1 VAVSG
6 QDAFGYFATSEA
18 AETITTLVSIQR
30 LAIER
35 RLLDVSD
42 LAAVILTD
50 MLNDLN
56 AIAREY
62 AVLADTA
69 IIRILIETR
78 AQNRPMTGQLEAHIR
93 SEPGP
98 LGSVKVALIEELDRV
113 VNANGYGP
121 FWRAQEYGTGND
133 GEGVEIPSQV
143 GRYFRGFFQPSG
155 TPPQA
160 AQRGL
165 RVGTDLAFESD
176 PSGGFGRISVELPGR
191 HFLSCGTAEVG
202 AKYMQRIGELQ
213 RDYVRRIRKLLALIK
228 EARTRRTLTYYL
240 DA

>member
-69 IIRILIETR
+69 T
-78 AQNRPMTGQLEAHIR
+78 MTGQLEAHIR

-191 HFLSCGTAEVG
+191 HFLSGGTAEVG